1 MLCNSVDV
9 ETTSILLL
17 DYLHCIFTFSSG
29 KTIFPE
35 ITLCPKWLP
44 MSHNWELL
52 CNKYNI
58 CYNDES
64 LENFNNEIPQDP
76 KFSQLSLSNYFQDIT
91 YRLND
96 LISAYTVTTI
106 NKNLKTNET

>member
-1 MLCNSVDV
+1 
-9 ETTSILLL
+9 
-17 DYLHCIFTFSSG
+17 
-29 KTIFPE
+29 
-35 ITLCPKWLP
+35 

-64 LENFNNEIPQDP
+64 LENFKNEIPQDP
-76 KFSQLSLSNYFQDIT
+76 KFSQLNLSNYFQDIT

-106 NKNLKTNET
+106 NKNLETNET